1 MKRCFLNNFAK
12 VLVLSLKTAAIS
24 ILMTEILKYF
34 PNLTEEQQ
42 KQFAALLPLYKEWNE
57 KINVISRKDIDN
69 LYLHHVLHSLAIAK
83 VLRFKDGSY
92 VLDLG
97 TGGGFPGIPLAIL
110 YPSVSFMLVDST
122 AKKIRVVQEVAEAL
136 GLKNV
141 EAQHIRVEDIKGV
154 QFDFVVTR
162 AVTSL
167 DQIFRWSRK
176 LIKNKHINILPN
188 GILALKGGS
197 IKEEIKAL
205 GKGEYVDIT
214 NISKF
219 FKEAYFEEKVV
230 AYVQG

>member
-1 MKRCFLNNFAK
+1 
-12 VLVLSLKTAAIS
+12 
-24 ILMTEILKYF
+24 MTEIIKYF

-42 KQFAALLPLYKEWNE
+42 NQFAALMPLYKEWNE

-69 LYLHHVLHSLAIAK
+69 LYSHHVLHSLAIAK
-83 VLRFKDGSY
+83 VMKFKDGSE

-110 YPSVSFMLVDST
+110 YPSVSFLLVDST
-122 AKKIRVVQEVAEAL
+122 AKKIRVVQEVTGAL

-141 EAQHIRVEDIKGV
+141 EAQHIRVEDIKGK

-167 DQIFRWSRK
+167 DQLFRWSRK
-176 LIKNKHINILPN
+176 LIKTKHINILPN

-197 IKEEIKAL
+197 IREEIKAL
-205 GKGEYVDIT
+205 GKGQYVDIS

-219 FKEAYFEEKVV
+219 FEEDYFEEKVV